1 MARFDFEAEPYKE
14 DEVDDSDIYLK
25 NPAKS
30 LELLRMF
37 LDRPTEERKIRA
49 DKDIPTKVFSVLAGL
64 DLERGLEYYQRVVQI
79 SNKLKEMDKLEFL
92 DGKVILGVGG
102 RFSAGKSC
110 FINSITKV
118 ELPEDQRETTAIA
131 TYVVRDSRKQNIAY
145 TVSGNCIAL
154 EDAAVKALTH
164 QFYNTYHIGF
174 SRVIKELV
182 ICSPEFRYENIA
194 LIDTPGYDKADSGKI
209 QESKDVENAK
219 RQLQAVDYLIWMVD
233 IDNGELRDEDQ
244 KFIENL
250 HLPESRL
257 LIVFN
262 KAGLVPPDKARA
274 VIENVRARL
283 EDSQLK
289 QTLYGVIAYDSR
301 SEETIVGGN
310 MLEQFLS
317 QVNQDSLTHLSVY
330 DQFAQLGKEIVQ
342 DIKEQVQKEKDKIE
356 QMENAIVDAVDTGR
370 IQSLINECVHSRGRK
385 QNLLEAKRVLVKYF
399 SEN

>member
-1 MARFDFEAEPYKE
+1 
-14 DEVDDSDIYLK
+14 
-25 NPAKS
+25 
-30 LELLRMF
+30 
-37 LDRPTEERKIRA
+37 
-49 DKDIPTKVFSVLAGL
+49 
-64 DLERGLEYYQRVVQI
+64 
-79 SNKLKEMDKLEFL
+79 
-92 DGKVILGVGG
+92 
-102 RFSAGKSC
+102 
-110 FINSITKV
+110 
-118 ELPEDQRETTAIA
+118 
-131 TYVVRDSRKQNIAY
+131 
-145 TVSGNCIAL
+145 
-154 EDAAVKALTH
+154 
-164 QFYNTYHIGF
+164 
-174 SRVIKELV
+174 
-182 ICSPEFRYENIA
+182 
-194 LIDTPGYDKADSGKI
+194 
-209 QESKDVENAK
+209 
-219 RQLQAVDYLIWMVD
+219 MVD

-317 QVNQDSLTHLSVY
+317 QVNQDSVTHLSVY

-356 QMENAIVDAVDTGR
+356 QMENTIADAVDTGR